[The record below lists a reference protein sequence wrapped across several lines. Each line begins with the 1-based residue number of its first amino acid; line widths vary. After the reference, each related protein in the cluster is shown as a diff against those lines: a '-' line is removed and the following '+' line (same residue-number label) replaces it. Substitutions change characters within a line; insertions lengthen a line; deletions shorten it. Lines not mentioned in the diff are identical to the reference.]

1 MPIEVVAKEVA
12 KEAAKKVAEKKSNEM
27 VNAMGKFDKIV
38 GDNKIEKPSV
48 QSGES
53 KTDMAKAKEKF
64 DALMGDDKLK
74 SSTKNA
80 DAIKGSETNEVKNDI
95 YDRIPRGN
103 GEWKGPEGDSRYV
116 PNPDE
121 IPPERRGNTKT
132 NEGNLTNKQIAEK
145 YNVKPE
151 DGYLYEKGDLNLD
164 DVSKGTVEIEGMS
177 ENRYTKNGQEGN
189 FEKADKKL
197 AEQRGCSP
205 DEVAK
210 WRAENNYTYHE
221 RQDCKT
227 MQKVPNEIHGNLP
240 HKGGVSVI
248 KERNSAEE
256 GIFDE

>member
-1 MPIEVVAKEVA
+1 MGEIKHRGEISEIPKPVP
-12 KEAAKKVAEKKSNEM
+12 KEAN
-27 VNAMGKFDKIV
+27 I
-38 GDNKIEKPSV
+38 
-48 QSGES
+48 
-53 KTDMAKAKEKF
+53 
-64 DALMGDDKLK
+64 
-74 SSTKNA
+74 
-80 DAIKGSETNEVKNDI
+80 SETDADKKLEKLLGNFEGLEESQKADLEPNQTYYFNGERI
-95 YDRIPRGN
+95 RSTYDRIPKSN
-103 GEWKGPEGDSRYV
+103 GEWTGEKGNSRFV
-116 PNPDE
+116 PDPND
-121 IPPERRGNTKT
+121 IPPEKRGNTIT

-145 YNVKPE
+145 YNVKIE
-151 DGYLYEKGDLNLD
+151 EGYLYEKGDLNLD

-177 ENRYTKNGQEGN
+177 ENRYTKHGQEGN

-240 HKGGVSVI
+240 HRGGVSVI
-248 KERNSAEE
+248 KERNNTEE